1 MHRTTL
7 TVLKTHG
14 QQAHV
19 YFPCQRRDRLMRD
32 RLRCCCFL
40 QQCFLA
46 WLPLS
51 AEPGSTIKISYDIR
65 IGSRTALH
73 QTGQTYPPSEVVV
86 LALFPFVASTLLLQ
100 TLTHSLSTCATYTD
114 DLEEKRTVLSPCCPR
129 WAHRKRA
136 LYCLRLAM
144 RTYAISGPIDDN
156 RIAPTPFS
164 N

>member
-7 TVLKTHG
+7 TVLKT
-14 QQAHV
+14 QAHV

-86 LALFPFVASTLLLQ
+86 LALFPFVASALLLQ
-100 TLTHSLSTCATYTD
+100 TLAPYQLARHTPMTLRRSERCSPPAVPDGHTVKGRYTACAWQCV
-114 DLEEKRTVLSPCCPR
+114 RM
-129 WAHRKRA
+129 
-136 LYCLRLAM
+136 RLA
-144 RTYAISGPIDDN
+144 
-156 RIAPTPFS
+156 AP
-164 N
+164 

>member
-86 LALFPFVASTLLLQ
+86 LALFPFVASALLLQ
-100 TLTHSLSTCATYTD
+100 TLTPYQLARHTPMTLRRRECC
-114 DLEEKRTVLSPCCPR
+114 SPPAVR